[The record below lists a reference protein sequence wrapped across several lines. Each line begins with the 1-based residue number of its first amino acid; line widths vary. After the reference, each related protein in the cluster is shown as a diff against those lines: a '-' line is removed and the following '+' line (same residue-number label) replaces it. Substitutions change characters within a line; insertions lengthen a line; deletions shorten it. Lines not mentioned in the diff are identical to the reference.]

1 MDKIYA
7 HTYSSIVSLKSH
19 KNQSISRKIKE
30 KRRGKGRG
38 GERERGRDRL
48 LHFSSG
54 LLRLRMC
61 RIKCE

>member
-38 GERERGRDRL
+38 GEREREGSL
-48 LHFSSG
+48 IAFFQWPS
-54 LLRLRMC
+54 
-61 RIKCE
+61 

>member
-38 GERERGRDRL
+38 GEREREGSLIAFFQWPSEVEDVQNK
-48 LHFSSG
+48 
-54 LLRLRMC
+54 M
-61 RIKCE
+61 

>member
-30 KRRGKGRG
+30 ERRGKG
-38 GERERGRDRL
+38 GERKREIEREGSL
-48 LHFSSG
+48 IAFFQWPS
-54 LLRLRMC
+54 
-61 RIKCE
+61 